1 MSETAAD
8 APAADVVESTPA
20 PVEPTPPAETATP
33 EPKPELVE
41 APATGTDNTDIE
53 QLRSEISK
61 WQAMSRK
68 NEARAKEN
76 ADKAKRLDEIE
87 EANKTEQQ
95 KLTERATRAET
106 ALAEAKT
113 MALRAEKSAS
123 TGVPMALIPSG
134 TEEEMEAAIA
144 AYQGALAAALKSRP
158 APAAAPAQVVTAAAD
173 STKVK
178 QLTRADLQ
186 SMNPQQ
192 VLEAQRNGQLDDLM
206 GKSS

>member
-1 MSETAAD
+1 MSENAADTPTETAA
-8 APAADVVESTPA
+8 EPA
-20 PVEPTPPAETATP
+20 PVQVEQASPAEAATP
-33 EPKPELVE
+33 EPAPELVQETSATE
-41 APATGTDNTDIE
+41 AVDIE
-53 QLRSEISK
+53 HLRSEITK

-87 EANKTEQQ
+87 EANKTELQ
-95 KLTERATRAET
+95 KITDRATRAET
-106 ALAEAKT
+106 ALKEAETLAK
-113 MALRAEKSAS
+113 RAEKSAS
-123 TGVPMALIPSG
+123 TGVPIALIPAG
-134 TEEEMEAAIA
+134 TEEEMEAAI
-144 AYQGALAAALKSRP
+144 LAAQGYVTSALKSRP
-158 APAAAPAQVVTAAAD
+158 VPAAAPAQVVTAASD